1 MEHYIDKFLEYFRLL
16 GHAAQGLLAS
26 LTANETLMA
35 LLRLLFGTL
44 SRFLLPLLALLIVAR
59 CARSLF
65 STHME
70 QETWGHLVLTD
81 GQRLPLHH
89 WENLVGRARRSD
101 VVLPYKTVS
110 RSHAAL
116 IRDSKGRWTLFALNS
131 KNGVLRNGEM
141 VLSSAPLH
149 ARDILTF
156 GDVET
161 CFLPYTAEEERAQAA
176 SRVRAGKSFS
186 PSVTAL
192 LTTLF
197 NLALWYPLW
206 ADAEPEVRPLVS
218 VAFVGLTWMMWVL
231 YLTYRVFRRTGFE
244 LETLAFLL
252 SALCLAVTASTAS
265 AGLFK
270 QLVSIGLGLGCF
282 FGLSLCLRSLELVKK
297 LRKPMAIGSM
307 VLLAANLALA
317 AVHFGAKNWLS
328 IGGVSFQSS
337 EFVKIAFILVGATT
351 LDRMFSRRNLFYTML
366 YSAYCV
372 GCLGLMS
379 DFGTALIFFV
389 AFLAITFLRSGDLA
403 SVLLMVLAAFSGGY
417 IVLQFKS
424 YILARFAVYRHVW
437 EDPSNLGYQQTRT
450 MSAIANGGLFGKG
463 LGGGWL
469 KHVGAANTD
478 LVFGVISE
486 ELGLIL
492 AVTAVA
498 AIVIMALFAVREASA
513 ARSCFYVIT
522 ACSAAMIFVVQTM
535 LNVFGSTDILPL
547 TGVTLP
553 FVSVGGSSMIA
564 CWALLAFIKASDTR
578 QNAALSVRLPK
589 KKKKNQPAEEP
600 ESWRTATGFFARP
613 VAEPEVEEDEK
624 SATMKLAALADAP
637 EVEPTRSFSATE
649 PEPTPEP
656 TAPEGAEGAAAE
668 PREREQ
674 DAGLTKR
681 FFRRFAREQEA
692 EPSQPAQ
699 AEETLPPLEAAEE
712 QPDSDADN
720 WQEYFLRDEDWGQKS

>member
-1 MEHYIDKFLEYFRLL
+1 MEQFIEKFGEFFRLL
-16 GHAAQGLLAS
+16 GNAARAFFAALS
-26 LTANETLMA
+26 SNETLMGLMA
-35 LLRLLFGTL
+35 LVLGTL
-44 SRFLLPLLALLIVAR
+44 SRFLLPLLALLIVVR
-59 CARSLF
+59 CTRSLF
-65 STHME
+65 RSRME

-81 GQRLPLHH
+81 GQRLPLNH
-89 WENLVGRARRSD
+89 WENLVGRAARSD
-101 VVLPYKTVS
+101 VVLPFKTVS

-116 IRDSKGRWTLFALNS
+116 IRDSRGRWTLYALNS

-141 VLSSAPLH
+141 VLSSTPLA
-149 ARDILTF
+149 ARDIVTF

-161 CFLPYTAEEERAQAA
+161 CFLPYTAEEERSQARR
-176 SRVRAGKSFS
+176 RVRPGRNSS
-186 PSVTAL
+186 PSVTTL
-192 LTTLF
+192 LMTLF

-206 ADAEPEVRPLVS
+206 VGAEPELQNAVT

-231 YLTYRVFRRTGFE
+231 YLVYRVFRRTGFE
-244 LETLAFLL
+244 LETLAFFL
-252 SALCLAVTASTAS
+252 SSLCLTITASTAPS
-265 AGLFK
+265 GLFK

-282 FGLSLCLRSLELVKK
+282 FALSLCLRSLELVKK
-297 LRKPMAIGSM
+297 LRRPLALGSM
-307 VLLAANLALA
+307 ALLAVNLLLA

-337 EFVKIAFILVGATT
+337 EFVKIAFILAGATT
-351 LDRMFSRRNLFYTML
+351 LDRMFSRRNLILTML

-379 DFGTALIFFV
+379 DFGAALIFFV
-389 AFLAITFLRSGDLA
+389 SFLAITFLRSGDLA
-403 SVLLMVLAAFSGGY
+403 SVLLMVLAAVSGGY

-424 YILARFAVYRHVW
+424 YILSRFAIYRHVW

-463 LGGGWL
+463 VGAGWL

-486 ELGLIL
+486 EMGLIL

-513 ARSCFYVIT
+513 ARSSFYVIT
-522 ACSAAMIFVVQTM
+522 ACAAAMIFVVQTM
-535 LNVFGSTDILPL
+535 LNVFGSTDLLPL

-553 FVSVGGSSMIA
+553 FVSVGGSSMIS

-589 KKKKNQPAEEP
+589 QKKKGEPEEP

-613 VAEPEVEEDEK
+613 QTEPEVSDEK
-624 SATMKLAALADAP
+624 SETVKFRPVSADGGKEPLSSAAFPP
-637 EVEPTRSFSATE
+637 EDDD
-649 PEPTPEP
+649 TP
-656 TAPEGAEGAAAE
+656 
-668 PREREQ
+668 
-674 DAGLTKR
+674 
-681 FFRRFAREQEA
+681 
-692 EPSQPAQ
+692 
-699 AEETLPPLEAAEE
+699 LPPLDVEE
-712 QPDSDADN
+712 GSSDADN
-720 WQEYFLRDEDWGQKS
+720 WRDYFLRDEDWGDER

>member
-1 MEHYIDKFLEYFRLL
+1 MERMEQFFVNFAEFFRLMGLAVLRFFQAL
-16 GHAAQGLLAS
+16 GANSTVMGLL
-26 LTANETLMA
+26 E
-35 LLRLLFGTL
+35 LLLGTL
-44 SRFLLPLLALLIVAR
+44 SRFLLPLLALLILVR
-59 CARSLF
+59 CVRSLF
-65 STHME
+65 SSRME

-81 GQRLPLHH
+81 GTQMSLNH

-101 VVLPYKTVS
+101 VVLPFKTVS

-116 IRDSKGRWTLFALNS
+116 TRDGRGRWTLYALNS
-131 KNGVLRNGEM
+131 RNGVLRNGEM
-141 VLSSAPLH
+141 VLSSSPVA

-161 CFLPYTAEEERAQAA
+161 CFLPYTAEEERSQA
-176 SRVRAGKSFS
+176 SRRSQPGKTLS
-186 PSVTAL
+186 PSVTTILMSVFA
-192 LTTLF
+192 
-197 NLALWYPLW
+197 LALWYPLW
-206 ADAEPEVRPLVS
+206 MAAESAVKPLVTM
-218 VAFVGLTWMMWVL
+218 AYVGLVWMMWVL
-231 YLTYRVFRRTGFE
+231 YLVYRIFRRKGFE
-244 LETLAFLL
+244 LETLAFFL
-252 SALCLAVTASTAS
+252 SALCLAVTASTAPT
-265 AGLFK
+265 GLLK
-270 QLVSIGLGLGCF
+270 QLVSIALGLGCF

-297 LRKPMAIGSM
+297 LRRPLAIGSM
-307 VLLAANLALA
+307 VLLAANLLLA

-337 EFVKIAFILVGATT
+337 EFVKIAFILAGATT
-351 LDRMFSRRNLFYTML
+351 LERMFSRRNLVYTLL

-403 SVLLMVLAAFSGGY
+403 SVLLMVLAAVSAGY

-463 LGGGWL
+463 VGSGWL
-469 KHVGAANTD
+469 KNVGAANTD

-486 ELGLIL
+486 EMGLLL

-498 AIVIMALFAVREASA
+498 AIVVMALFAVREASS
-513 ARSCFYVIT
+513 ARSSFYVIT

-535 LNVFGSTDILPL
+535 LNVFGSTDLLPL

-553 FVSVGGSSMIA
+553 FVSVGGSSMIS

-589 KKKKNQPAEEP
+589 KKKKGQSDEP

-613 VAEPEVEEDEK
+613 SAEQEEADEK
-624 SATMKLAALADAP
+624 SATVKLRSLAEEDEATRAFSPLVSAP
-637 EVEPTRSFSATE
+637 EPAPKE
-649 PEPTPEP
+649 
-656 TAPEGAEGAAAE
+656 TAG
-668 PREREQ
+668 
-674 DAGLTKR
+674 
-681 FFRRFAREQEA
+681 EA
-692 EPSQPAQ
+692 
-699 AEETLPPLEAAEE
+699 LPPLDVEEAD
-712 QPDSDADN
+712 PDADN
-720 WQEYFLRDEDWGQKS
+720 WREYFESLRDEDWEDKP